1 MFKKDFWE
9 KYSINSTETKSCSIC
24 NSICSNYLSI
34 QSANDGLIILCKS
47 CGIDSDA
54 ATKETYIKSLNEMHL
69 EKDLLLD
76 KILVYEKY
84 INSNGERKSDFDKF
98 KEQWELRKDIRN
110 IDG

>member
-9 KYSINSTETKSCSIC
+9 KYSINDLGTKKCLFCSLDC
-24 NSICSNYLSI
+24 TNYLMISLDNNEHLIVCKNCGLDRDSI
-34 QSANDGLIILCKS
+34 A
-47 CGIDSDA
+47 
-54 ATKETYIKSLNEMHL
+54 KETYIKSLNEMHL

-84 INSNGERKSDFDKF
+84 INSTNERKVDFDKF